1 MRDPTLVARVAS
13 ALERHRIAP
22 ARLHLEVTESA
33 LIGELSDAHRALA
46 ALASLGVGIAPDDF
60 GTGYSTLVHLQRLP
74 ADILKIDR
82 SFVAQVDGQRRDRA
96 ILAAVIAMAHALGMT
111 VVGEGIETDAQRR
124 QLLSL
129 RCDKAQ
135 GYLFAPPLPAAA
147 IAALAAPRASLER
160 AA

>member
-1 MRDPTLVARVAS
+1 
-13 ALERHRIAP
+13 
-22 ARLHLEVTESA
+22 

-46 ALASLGVGIAPDDF
+46 ALASLGVGIALDDF

-135 GYLFAPPLPAAA
+135 GLPVRAAAAGGRDRCPRGPASVARARRLAPAA
-147 IAALAAPRASLER
+147 
-160 AA
+160 